1 MMNKKKRHNDDDDMM
16 ALSLFSSFVS
26 IHEKKM
32 RSVCM
37 TLTSNRLIVESI
49 L

>member
-26 IHEKKM
+26 IHEKNALC
-32 RSVCM
+32 VHDFN
-37 TLTSNRLIVESI
+37 L
-49 L
+49 